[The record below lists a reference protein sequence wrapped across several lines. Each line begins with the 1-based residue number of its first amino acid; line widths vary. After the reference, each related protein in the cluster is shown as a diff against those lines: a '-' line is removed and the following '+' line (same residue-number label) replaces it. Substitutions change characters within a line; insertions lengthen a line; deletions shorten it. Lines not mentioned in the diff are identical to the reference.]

1 LCICSDAK
9 ENLESLVTSST
20 AWRGKYQDVG
30 GEVDETRTPECAE
43 GFVTLLTVITG
54 MVNNEGDCV
63 DDDYDEEE

>member
-1 LCICSDAK
+1 M
-9 ENLESLVTSST
+9 TSST